1 MYKEKV
7 ESEGIE
13 PSSEQAKTML
23 STCLVT
29 IYCRDAPRLVT
40 YLRTILIR
48 AQLRYNIT

>member
-1 MYKEKV
+1 MV

-13 PSSEQAKTML
+13 PSSEQAKTMV

-40 YLRTILIR
+40 DLRTTLYAISFTIAARNL
-48 AQLRYNIT
+48 L